1 MKVDIFGRDFEV
13 TDRLQDYVE
22 KKAGKLD
29 RYLNSIR
36 NIRVDLSH
44 AKTARDPQDRYA
56 AQITVEGKRVVLR
69 AEERTDDIRTAF
81 DASINK
87 MQRQIARYKGK
98 HYRGK
103 GDGSSLS
110 EEAMQEVNAAYQEEE
125 PVNIVRRKKF
135 LLNPMDE
142 LEAIEQMRLLGH
154 ENFFVFYNMEA
165 NCVSVLYKRRDGNFG
180 LIDTELA

>member
-1 MKVDIFGRDFEV
+1 MKVEIFGRDFEIN
-13 TDRLQDYVE
+13 DRLQDYVE

-29 RYLNSIR
+29 RYLSSAESV
-36 NIRVDLSH
+36 RVDLTH
-44 AKTARDPQDRYA
+44 AKNARDPQHRFA
-56 AQITVEGKRVVLR
+56 AQITLEGRGVVLR

-81 DASINK
+81 DSSINK
-87 MQRQIARYKGK
+87 IQRQIARYKGK

-110 EEAMQEVNAAYQEEE
+110 EEAMQDVDAAYQEEE

-142 LEAIEQMRLLGH
+142 FEAIEQMRLLGH
-154 ENFFVFYNMEA
+154 EDFFVFYNMEA
-165 NCVSVLYKRRDGNFG
+165 NSVSVLYKRRDGNFG